1 MNTNTKVYKAPVIL
15 IIDDEESICEFFTDL
30 FDVYNVKIDTE
41 LSGTSGLQL
50 ALKNRYDLIFLDV
63 MLGDMNGIDV
73 LKAIK
78 LDNADTKVVMISAY
92 LTEEIIE
99 NALKMGADGYLYKP
113 VAVRDI
119 VSITLRFI
127 ELAQLTGKR
136 GNDNNF

>member
-1 MNTNTKVYKAPVIL
+1 MEKNTKVYEAPTIL

-41 LSGTSGLQL
+41 LSGTSGLQR

-99 NALKMGADGYLYKP
+99 KALKLGADGYLYKP
-113 VAVRDI
+113 VSVRDI
-119 VSITLRFI
+119 VSLTLRFI
-127 ELAQLTGKR
+127 ELAQ
-136 GNDNNF
+136 